1 MARVRGPR
9 LSAKKLAIGLFV
21 VAVLGGA
28 GAAGGEPLR
37 VAVLGP
43 PPSTAAPSTPA
54 PAPSGAPTR
63 VRVPAIGVDS
73 PLEALHLDR
82 TGTLEAPADFA
93 RPGWYADGTVPGDP
107 GPAVIAGHVDSKRG
121 PAVFYR
127 LDQLRQGDLV
137 QVQRG
142 GAWLSFR
149 VVSTGRY
156 PKSAFPT
163 AAVYGPTPDA
173 ELRLITC
180 GGRFDETRRSYLD
193 NTVVYAVA
201 G

>member
-1 MARVRGPR
+1 
-9 LSAKKLAIGLFV
+9 
-21 VAVLGGA
+21 
-28 GAAGGEPLR
+28 
-37 VAVLGP
+37 
-43 PPSTAAPSTPA
+43 
-54 PAPSGAPTR
+54 
-63 VRVPAIGVDS
+63 VDS
-73 PLEALHLDR
+73 ALEALHLDR

-93 RPGWYADGTVPGDP
+93 RPGWYADGTVPGDT

-127 LDQLRQGDLV
+127 LDQLRKGDV
-137 QVQRG
+137 IQVQRG
-142 GAWLSFR
+142 GVWLSFH
-149 VVSTGRY
+149 VVATGRY
-156 PKSAFPT
+156 PKDAFPT

-180 GGRFDETRRSYLD
+180 GGQFDETRRSYLD